1 MNTNTEQKTVYILQK
16 DLPDFK
22 AGTKYTRKK
31 FFHFSGDEVSYFP
44 NTKELDSTSVRG
56 IHKDYVEN
64 NPEWFLPEQPKEWEI
79 VAYSHNQTGLTWGK
93 GNLGNIDWDICLRQN
108 ESYSIHTVRR
118 LSDGETFSVGE
129 NCGYVSISTRENKE
143 QSKSGI
149 IYKFEITTRND
160 IWASGKNGFFIASL
174 DKLSKLPPPTP
185 KEETIKV
192 LQLAGGTDCKNGSF
206 AYSFVTSS
214 KIPDLKYQP
223 IMNAIEDVLN
233 EGKPKW
239 EWPKE
244 RWVGF
249 YDSVNAKVI
258 QLYKSIVDSQSEEIA
273 RLRKE
278 ILSFIDN

>member
-1 MNTNTEQKTVYILQK
+1 MKSTKQQPMYELLKDISTPICFVPKGTVFSENGSAFYSKYAAYTYGDSQYPLH
-16 DLPDFK
+16 PD
-22 AGTKYTRKK
+22 T
-31 FFHFSGDEVSYFP
+31 
-44 NTKELDSTSVRG
+44 
-56 IHKDYVEN
+56 VEN
-64 NPEWFLPEQPKEWEI
+64 NPDWFRRVQPKEWEI
-79 VAYSHNQTGLTWGK
+79 VARISTPVFRDIPYGK
-93 GNLGNIDWDICLRQN
+93 IIKKGDIGWVYAELR
-108 ESYSIHTVRR
+108 EYPIHTVRR

-129 NCGYVSISTRENKE
+129 
-143 QSKSGI
+143 
-149 IYKFEITTRND
+149 
-160 IWASGKNGFFIASL
+160 FI
-174 DKLSKLPPPTP
+174 DDGQILSFDNNERLGAIVCKTESEKRGHSRFMMNERVRKAPLPPPTP
-185 KEETIKV
+185 KEETVKV

-249 YDSVNAKVI
+249 YDSVNANVI